1 MTQVFQIPA
10 RLPSLNEMIAAN
22 RRNKY
27 AGAKLKRDTE
37 EFIITQIF
45 AQKLKAVEQPC
56 IVHMV
61 FNEPTRKRDADNVE
75 SAKKFILDALVRAKV
90 IAGDSPRYVV
100 ASPSFTVY
108 DEAGAFV
115 TVTIVEGERGYLH
128 SLLRTASETIIGADH
143 GRKIQV
149 PQPAP

>member
-1 MTQVFQIPA
+1 MIQVFQIPA

-37 EFIITQIF
+37 EFIIAQIF
-45 AQKLKAVEQPC
+45 AQKLAPVERPC

-61 FNEPTRKRDADNVE
+61 FNEPNRKRDADNVE

-90 IAGDSPRYVV
+90 IAGDSPKYVV

-108 DEAGAFV
+108 EHDSAFV

-149 PQPAP
+149 PQSTP